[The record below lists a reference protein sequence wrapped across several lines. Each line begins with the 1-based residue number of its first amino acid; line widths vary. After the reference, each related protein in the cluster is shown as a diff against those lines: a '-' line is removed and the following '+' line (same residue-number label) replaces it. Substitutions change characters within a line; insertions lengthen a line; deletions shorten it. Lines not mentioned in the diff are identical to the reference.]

1 MADLDMMQLLKVVIV
16 MQLFFSFGIT
26 ALAYAIP
33 GDAKNY
39 VQIFTSAGNSSNLQD
54 TATKVQDSLQSQTN
68 IPVIELG
75 ALVFYSGNI
84 LIDFLLNFA
93 FAIPEM
99 IGLLINGFMLLFGID
114 SYLFALIQLFSSVVI
129 IVMYFVGLIQLLTGI
144 RSGRVI

>member
-1 MADLDMMQLLKVVIV
+1 MADLDMMQLLKVIIV

-26 ALAYAIP
+26 ALVYALP
-33 GDAKNY
+33 ADAKVY
-39 VQIFTSAGNSSNLQD
+39 VQIFTDGGNSSTLQD
-54 TATKVQDSLQSQTN
+54 TASKVQESLQSQTN

-93 FAIPEM
+93 FAIPFM
-99 IGLLINGFMLLFGID
+99 IGLLINGLMMMMGVD
-114 SYLFALIQLFSSVVI
+114 SYLFALVQLFAGVV
-129 IVMYFVGLIQLLTGI
+129 VMVLYIVGLIQLLTGI